1 MEARGKDL
9 RKVAVYIISDATG
22 ITAERVINAVLVQF
36 KASVEPRFERF
47 PYVKTAGEISAIMAK
62 AQEAGGIVIYSLAA
76 DDLRRSIRF
85 DQRTNNVLTIDLLGP
100 LFKRVGALMNAVPAL
115 RPGLMD
121 RFGDRS
127 LRLARSIDFT
137 LRHDDGQN
145 IQDLAR
151 ADLVILGVSRTSKT
165 PTSLYL
171 SCNHDLKVAN
181 VPIVQGLEP
190 PREVFE
196 APCRRIGFII
206 SPSRLAFLR
215 RGRFKDQAPPEYVDQ
230 KAIAQELNH
239 CRRVYQRIPNLEII
253 DVTNIPIEEV
263 ANRIV

>member
-1 MEARGKDL
+1 M
-9 RKVAVYIISDATG
+9 
-22 ITAERVINAVLVQF
+22 
-36 KASVEPRFERF
+36 EPRFERF
-47 PYVKTAGEISAIMAK
+47 PYVKTAGEIAAIMAK

-76 DDLRRSIRF
+76 DDLRKAVHYDR
-85 DQRTNNVLTIDLLGP
+85 RTNKVLTIDLLGP

-127 LRLARSIDFT
+127 LRLAQSIDFT

-145 IQDLAR
+145 IQDLAQ

-190 PREVFE
+190 PREVFG
-196 APCRRIGFII
+196 AACRRVGFII
-206 SPSRLAFLR
+206 SPARLAFLR